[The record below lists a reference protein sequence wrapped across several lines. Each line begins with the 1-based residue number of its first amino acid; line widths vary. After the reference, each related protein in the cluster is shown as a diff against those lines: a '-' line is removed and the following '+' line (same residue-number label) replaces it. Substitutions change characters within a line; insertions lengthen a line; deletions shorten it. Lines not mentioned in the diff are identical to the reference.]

1 MVTNKIHAVLSML
14 IVIVTFTSC
23 LTEAKSQEGHYVV
36 PDYKGSA
43 ESFFSLKDTIIRQEV
58 GSFTFIG
65 SLLGLTGKASLREFE
80 LYGFSHQTLTLVLG
94 EKSVFISRAPFHP
107 SLHRISYFGPHN
119 YVYLIDGRYF
129 WGFDGRLPSQRLLS
143 VHVSDGVERMSLP
156 HRAIRDIFEPN
167 FCKRRLLFGRI
178 ECQARAFLSEDGK
191 RIYIYMVNSRV
202 PSLYEVTWIIRK
214 GEYLG
219 RVVDYAY

>member
-1 MVTNKIHAVLSML
+1 MVTNKIHVVLSML
-14 IVIVTFTSC
+14 VVILAFTSY
-23 LTEAKSQEGHYVV
+23 LMEAKSQEGHYVV

-80 LYGFSHQTLTLVLG
+80 LYGFSHQTLTLVLD
-94 EKSVFISRAPFHP
+94 EMRIFISRGPFHP
-107 SLHRISYFGPHN
+107 TLHRISYFGPHN
-119 YVYLIDGRYF
+119 YVYLIDGRYY
-129 WGFDGRLPSQRLLS
+129 WGVDGRLPGQRMLS
-143 VHVSDGVERMSLP
+143 VHVSLGAEQMSLP

-167 FCKRRLLFGRI
+167 FCRRRLLFGRV
-178 ECQARAFLSEDGK
+178 ECQARAFLSEDGE
-191 RIYIYMVNSRV
+191 RIYIYMLNSRV
-202 PSLYEVTWIIRK
+202 PSLYEVTWIIRN